1 MKKPHFVRDNMID
14 WFAIDVANANA
25 DAFISNSKQNIQF
38 DSFIIHSLSVRA
50 FDVFTQLLCV

>member
-1 MKKPHFVRDNMID
+1 MID

-50 FDVFTQLLCV
+50 FDVFTQPLCV